1 MALTETGYEYVHT
14 LYSIGSESSQMFGR
28 TAYLQCKQQFQDKL
42 RNYSFFK
49 EESAPCS

>member
-1 MALTETGYEYVHT
+1 MALTETGYEYVHM

-28 TAYLQCKQQFQDKL
+28 TPQIQCKQQFQDKL
-42 RNYSFFK
+42 CNYNSLK